1 MVFRS
6 KAAHPPKEAT
16 KVAPEPAPKP
26 ERIGETPP
34 RKVQHSF
41 ISADTKVTG
50 DLEGVGDISVEGS
63 VEGNISCRT
72 LTLRGEPTIT
82 GDVHAEAVHVCG
94 RFKGALHA
102 KKVVLNKAARMTG
115 DINYEILELH
125 EEAVFEGSTRRTG
138 GSASKPVTSAGMA
151 PDEPQQPVHASSGDA
166 RSIHAGLRFRVSS

>member
-6 KAAHPPKEAT
+6 KAAHLPKEAT

-26 ERIGETPP
+26 ERIEETPP

-72 LTLRGEPTIT
+72 LTLRGEPIIT

-94 RFKGALHA
+94 HFKGALHA
-102 KKVVLNKAARMTG
+102 KKVVLTKAARMTG

-125 EEAVFEGSTRRTG
+125 EGAEFEGSMRRTG
-138 GSASKPVTSAGMA
+138 GSASKPVTSAGLVSE
-151 PDEPQQPVHASSGDA
+151 EPQQPVHASP
-166 RSIHAGLRFRVSS
+166 V

>member
-6 KAAHPPKEAT
+6 KVSRPSKEAA
-16 KVAPEPAPKP
+16 KAAPELVP
-26 ERIGETPP
+26 ERERTAETPP

-41 ISADTKVTG
+41 INADTKVTG
-50 DLEGVGDISVEGS
+50 DLKSVGDISVEGS

-94 RFKGALHA
+94 RFTGALRA
-102 KKVVLNKAARMTG
+102 KKVVLTKAARMTG

-125 EEAVFEGSTRRTG
+125 EGAEFEGGIRRTG
-138 GSASKPVTSAGMA
+138 ASSSRPVTSACHG
-151 PDEPQQPVHASSGDA
+151 S
-166 RSIHAGLRFRVSS
+166 

>member
-6 KAAHPPKEAT
+6 KVSRSPKKAA
-16 KVAPEPAPKP
+16 KVATEPIP
-26 ERIGETPP
+26 ERKRTAETLA
-34 RKVQHSF
+34 RKAQHSF

-82 GDVHAEAVHVCG
+82 GDVHADAVHVCG
-94 RFKGALHA
+94 RFRGALHA
-102 KKVVLNKAARMTG
+102 KKVVLTKAARMTG

-125 EEAVFEGSTRRTG
+125 EGAEFEGSMRRTG

-151 PDEPQQPVHASSGDA
+151 ADEPQQPVYASP
-166 RSIHAGLRFRVSS
+166 V

>member
-6 KAAHPPKEAT
+6 KAAHPPKETA
-16 KVAPEPAPKP
+16 KAASEPAP
-26 ERIGETPP
+26 ERERTAETPP
-34 RKVQHSF
+34 RKVQHSL
-41 ISADTKVTG
+41 INADTKVTG

-82 GDVHAEAVHVCG
+82 GDVQADAVHVCG

-102 KKVVLNKAARMTG
+102 KKVVLTKAARMTG

-125 EEAVFEGSTRRTG
+125 EGAEFEGGMRRT
-138 GSASKPVTSAGMA
+138 SAS
-151 PDEPQQPVHASSGDA
+151 
-166 RSIHAGLRFRVSS
+166 

>member
-6 KAAHPPKEAT
+6 KVSRPPKEAA
-16 KVAPEPAPKP
+16 KAAPEPAP
-26 ERIGETPP
+26 ERERTAETPP

-41 ISADTKVTG
+41 INADTKVTG

-63 VEGNISCRT
+63 VEGNITCRT

-82 GDVHAEAVHVCG
+82 GDVQADAVHVCG
-94 RFKGALHA
+94 RFTGALRA
-102 KKVVLNKAARMTG
+102 KKVVLTKAARMTG

-125 EEAVFEGSTRRTG
+125 EGAEFEGGIRRTG

-151 PDEPQQPVHASSGDA
+151 PDEPQQPVHASHRRCHGA
-166 RSIHAGLRFRVSS
+166 